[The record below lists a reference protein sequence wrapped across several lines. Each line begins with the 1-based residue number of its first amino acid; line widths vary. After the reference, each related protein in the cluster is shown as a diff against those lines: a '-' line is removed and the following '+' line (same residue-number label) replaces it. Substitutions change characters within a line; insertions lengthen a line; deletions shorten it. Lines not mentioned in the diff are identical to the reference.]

1 MSHRTWRDRGF
12 SLIELMVAI
21 TLGLVLLAGVA
32 QVFVNSKQGYRVQE
46 SVGRLQE
53 NARYASGYL
62 SQYIRMADL
71 WSGVKPAKINIKG
84 NVTIPGYGS
93 CSNGW
98 VIGQFSAGATTV
110 DPTAGIIGYDGS
122 STLPSPPSDCISAV
136 TAGTY
141 ITGSDV
147 LTIRYI
153 DPNTYINTAT
163 LMSPTA
169 TVTANGNFYLRTL
182 VGSKADL
189 FDVTGSGNSAA
200 IADIPGDGSTATTTS
215 QGGVLNYQFQN
226 VTFFL
231 LNADNGQGVTPT
243 LYILTL
249 TSAGLTAQPL
259 VDGIEMMKFEY
270 GIDTNNDQQV
280 DQYAIASA
288 VTNWAQVL
296 SVRVSFI
303 ARGDALDNYTDTQSY
318 TMTGAGYVYTP
329 ATSVQK
335 YQRRL
340 IVREIQLRNRVRQ

>member
-1 MSHRTWRDRGF
+1 MNPRIWRNRGF
-12 SLIELMVAI
+12 SLIELMVAL

-71 WSGVKPAKINIKG
+71 WSGVKPAKI
-84 NVTIPGYGS
+84 TIQGTPS
-93 CSNGW
+93 FQSP
-98 VIGQFSAGATTV
+98 TTGGCNAAWSV
-110 DPTAGIIGYDGS
+110 DPTSGIVGYSGS
-122 STLPSPPSDCISAV
+122 SSYPLSPFPAGCFPS
-136 TAGTY
+136 AGTATPSY
-141 ITGSDV
+141 IPNSDV
-147 LTIRYI
+147 LAIRYI

-163 LMSPTA
+163 LTTSPA
-169 TVTANGNFYLRTL
+169 PANVTANGNFYLRTL
-182 VGSKADL
+182 VGSRADL
-189 FDVTGSGNSAA
+189 FDIANAA
-200 IADIPGDGSTATTTS
+200 NAVSDIPGDAIPSGTN

-226 VTFFL
+226 VVFYL
-231 LNADNGQGVTPT
+231 LNADNGQGSTPT

-270 GIDTNNDQQV
+270 GIDTNGDQQV
-280 DQYAIASA
+280 DQYATAAS
-288 VTNWAQVL
+288 VTNWSQVI

-329 ATSVQK
+329 AASVQK